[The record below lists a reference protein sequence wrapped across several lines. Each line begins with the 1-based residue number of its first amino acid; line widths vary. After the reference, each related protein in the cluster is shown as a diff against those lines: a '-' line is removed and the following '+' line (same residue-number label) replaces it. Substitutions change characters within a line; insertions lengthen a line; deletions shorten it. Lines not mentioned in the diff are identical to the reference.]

1 MQYSTA
7 MGEHGLKVWAK
18 GMSKKKP
25 LKKGLTSSGTALHH
39 VEVKGCCSKPLPTN
53 SKCKMIKTK

>member
-18 GMSKKKP
+18 GMSQME
-25 LKKGLTSSGTALHH
+25 LKQGIDKFTYSTSSCVGKRMLLETIA
-39 VEVKGCCSKPLPTN
+39 N
-53 SKCKMIKTK
+53 